1 MPTISFILHGK
12 HRSNT
17 KLVEDARHLFAKEYT
32 LAFYYTEYNGH
43 AIELA
48 LQAALKGEYV
58 IAAGGDGTMN
68 EVINGVMQADNKQV
82 ITGLLPCGT
91 GNDFAKTIGVK
102 NSLDELKQLIKNGHL
117 KKIDVGH
124 IKFKDTTGADANRYF
139 INIADVG
146 IGGHIAQRLS
156 SYSKWMGAFLTFQ
169 RAIVSGFL
177 SYKHQWVQARADT
190 FTYNGKILSY
200 IIANGK
206 YFGAGLGIA
215 PDAQP
220 DDGKFAIVLGAEIS
234 LWDYLLNLGKVRQ
247 CKKIDHPQMTYHSG
261 SEIFIEST
269 EKLPI
274 DMDGEFA
281 GYTPMHVTMLP
292 GAIRLLCNKPAPNNI
307 KDKVY

>member
-1 MPTISFILHGK
+1 MPTISFVLHGK
-12 HRSNT
+12 HRKNT
-17 KLVEDARHLFAKEYT
+17 RLVEDARHLFANEYT
-32 LAFYYTEYNGH
+32 LAFYFTEYKGH

-48 LQAALKGEYV
+48 MQAAQQGGYV

-68 EVINGVMQADNKQV
+68 EVVNGVMQANNKEV

-102 NSLDELKQLIKNGHL
+102 NSLDELKQLIKKGSV
-117 KKIDVGH
+117 KKIDVGY
-124 IKFKDTTGADANRYF
+124 IKFKDTTGADASRYF

-146 IGGHIAQRLS
+146 IGGHIAQRLA

-177 SYKHQWVQARADT
+177 SYNHQPISARADT
-190 FTYNGKILSY
+190 FTYKGKILSY

-215 PDAQP
+215 PDAKP
-220 DDGKFAIVLGAEIS
+220 DDGKFAIVLGAEVS

-247 CKKIDHPQMTYHSG
+247 CKKIDHPQMNYHSG
-261 SEIFIEST
+261 CEIFIDSI

-281 GYTPMHVTMLP
+281 GYTPMQVTMLP
-292 GAIRLLCNKPAPNNI
+292 AAIHLLCIMPA
-307 KDKVY
+307 